1 MKVTRAPRSVPPT
14 SSPAADGLGAVLRRY
29 RQAAG
34 ISQSCLAD
42 GAGVDHGH
50 VSRIE
55 SGSRAASR
63 ETLLRCATVL
73 GLSADERDDLLQAA
87 GLAPA
92 NQTFRRLIVLFAAC
106 GDPAR
111 RRIADLLLEQAILTL
126 SLEALRYDD

>member
-1 MKVTRAPRSVPPT
+1 MKVSRAPRSVPPT
-14 SSPAADGLGAVLRRY
+14 STPAADGLGAVLRRY

-42 GAGVDHGH
+42 GADVDHAH

-55 SGSRAASR
+55 AGARLSSR
-63 ETLLRCATVL
+63 ETLLRFATVL

-92 NQTFRRLIVLFAAC
+92 NQMVHRLIVLFAAC

-111 RRIADLLLEQAILTL
+111 RRIANLLLEQAILTL
-126 SLEALRYDD
+126 SLEPVRYDD